1 MLALQAGRWW
11 AEQADVDEDD
21 EEMRDDGGAETG
33 AETDRTDTEKEK
45 ENVNVRRRDVPAK
58 A

>member
-1 MLALQAGRWW
+1 
-11 AEQADVDEDD
+11 
-21 EEMRDDGGAETG
+21 MRDDAGAETG

-45 ENVNVRRRDVPAK
+45 ENVSVCRRDVPAQ